1 MIPSEPS
8 VSSSYVYNPP
18 PPVNHNDVNAAAT
31 RVLDAGSRPIIKDNY
46 EQRMDV
52 FAKEMGGQTRE
63 FQAELINEVLKR
75 DDGAFQSWLHADRLD
90 WMTRDGDISQHERSE
105 VYAAFSEGIDR
116 GMIDAGK
123 VDRNFVKDSHD
134 PALIGQYMDAQDV
147 NNRGG
152 FENALTAFS
161 GLSPSDMRSFIESP
175 SNQPLMQKFELG
187 VQGHQDWYENLT
199 ADTVIPSE
207 MPTIIEGKVEFSKDQ
222 LIAMRESFLADDKL
236 HTNGELLLA
245 YPDRMERNERVTEQY
260 YNLSTQMSD
269 IVGKDNANWATFAQ
283 WASDEIGRNLN
294 GGLGIALGDI
304 GGDPKYWLS
313 VGNSMLISDI
323 GPSFQH
329 FVDTFGGGKNRD
341 MSFEQFWS
349 SFESKYSGHEL
360 TYVGA
365 GKDPQLD
372 MKNAFKAYFD
382 AMHLKD
388 GEAKLTDPTQ
398 LAASQDHRAQ
408 LMLYGN
414 SLVGLQEQDIVD
426 DEISNGMNAASD
438 LGISAV
444 NPWGLGHPWIDF
456 HLPGNGGHGERRIDT
471 DLDMPNSPTR
481 VNFSEDFVTADGKKI
496 NLGDAMR
503 DRLNGLDG
511 DLGNEDETDP
521 ANSGTNHWEN
531 YSQRM
536 GTIYHLFANYQ
547 RDPEMFRDPRA
558 VFDSRARELNNDPMI
573 N

>member
-1 MIPSEPS
+1 MIPYEPS
-8 VSSSYVYNPP
+8 VSPTYNPPPPP

-31 RVLDAGSRPIIKDNY
+31 RVLDAGVRPIIKDNY

-52 FAKEMGGQTRE
+52 FAKEMNGQTRE
-63 FQAELINEVLKR
+63 YQAELINEVLKR

-90 WMTRDGDISQHERSE
+90 WMTRDGDITQTERTE
-105 VYAAFSEGIDR
+105 VYTAFSEGIDR
-116 GMIDAGK
+116 GLIDASK
-123 VDRNFVKDSHD
+123 VDLNFVKDSHD
-134 PALIGQYMDAQDV
+134 PALIGQYMGAQNLDD
-147 NNRGG
+147 RKG

-161 GLSPSDMRSFIESP
+161 GLPAGDIRSFVES
-175 SNQPLMQKFELG
+175 SGNQAMMQKFEQS
-187 VQGHQDWYENLT
+187 VQHHQDWYENLT
-199 ADTVIPSE
+199 ADFVVPGE
-207 MPTIIEGKVEFSKDQ
+207 MPTIVEGKVEFSKDQ
-222 LIAMRESFLADDKL
+222 LSAMREAFLLDDKL
-236 HTNGELLLA
+236 HTSGELLLA
-245 YPDRMERNERVTEQY
+245 YPDRMERNERVTQQY
-260 YNLSTQMSD
+260 FQLSNQMSD

-283 WASDEIGRNLN
+283 WASDEIGRNLD

-349 SFESKYSGHEL
+349 SFESKHADSNL

-365 GKDPQLD
+365 GKDPELD
-372 MKNAFKAYFD
+372 MKNAFKAYYD

-388 GEAKLTDPTQ
+388 GEAAITDPTK
-398 LAASQDHRAQ
+398 LAQSQDQRAQ

-414 SLVGLQEQDIVD
+414 SLVGLQEQYIVD
-426 DEISNGMNAASD
+426 HEISEGMNALGD

-444 NPWGLGHPWIDF
+444 NPWGAGHPWIDF
-456 HLPGNGGHGERRIDT
+456 HLPGQGGHGERRIDT

-481 VNFSEDFVTADGKKI
+481 VNFDQEFVTADGRKI
-496 NLGDAMR
+496 NLGDEMR
-503 DRLNGLDG
+503 TRLNGLDG
-511 DLGNEDETDP
+511 NPNNEDETDP
-521 ANSGTNHWEN
+521 ANSGTHHWEE

-547 RDPEMFRDPRA
+547 R
-558 VFDSRARELNNDPMI
+558 
-573 N
+573 